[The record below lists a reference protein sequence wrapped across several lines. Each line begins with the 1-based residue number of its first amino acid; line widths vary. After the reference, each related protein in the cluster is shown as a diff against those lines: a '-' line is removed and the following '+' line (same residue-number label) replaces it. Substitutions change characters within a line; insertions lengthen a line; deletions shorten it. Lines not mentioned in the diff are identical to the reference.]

1 MVMEVKMRY
10 LSQDIAKHFGS
21 SEKTET
27 IRVSDSAMYEHLLG
41 LLKEKYEAA
50 SKRLYGEKLK
60 AKMLD
65 TFVILSGG
73 RPLQTLRDKLIKP
86 DTEVLVAYVGL
97 GG

>member
-1 MVMEVKMRY
+1 MEVRMRY
-10 LSQDIAKHFGS
+10 LSHDIAKHFGS
-21 SEKTET
+21 GEKTET
-27 IRVSDSAMYEHLLG
+27 LRLSDNAVYEHLLD
-41 LLKEKYEAA
+41 LLKEKYETAG
-50 SKRLYGEKLK
+50 KKLYGEKLK
-60 AKMLD
+60 AKMVD